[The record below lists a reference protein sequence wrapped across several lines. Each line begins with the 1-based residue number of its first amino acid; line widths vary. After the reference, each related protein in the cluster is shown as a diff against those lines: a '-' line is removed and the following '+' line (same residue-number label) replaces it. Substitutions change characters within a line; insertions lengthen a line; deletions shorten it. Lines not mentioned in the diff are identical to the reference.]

1 MPAAVAKPQ
10 GSARILQG
18 EFCERQPTAGAYVRI
33 AEQQSDHRRGPLKL
47 LRHSLMLIP
56 ASCSYLPNP

>member
-1 MPAAVAKPQ
+1 MIAGRCRQTAGF
-10 GSARILQG
+10 GS
-18 EFCERQPTAGAYVRI
+18 RQPTAGAYVRI
-33 AEQQSDHRRGPLKL
+33 AEQQSDRRRGGPLKL